1 MGRACLSVVALVA
14 VAVTGCSVS
23 SSSGQSEADFLQDA
37 GLTLLTFHKRSDQL
51 FHRLRQSGGDPTQI
65 ANAIASYGS
74 ALSGLE
80 RNLSATTPPDQ
91 CQHVKQTYLDFVGQ
105 EKAWAAKYSL
115 PSAVDTNAEL
125 TQMHRDSVAIEQ
137 RLMAGLGPPNQKIKC

>member
-1 MGRACLSVVALVA
+1 MGRVCLAVAALVA
-14 VAVTGCSVS
+14 LAVAGCGGS
-23 SSSGQSEADFLQDA
+23 SGSGQSEADFLQDA

-51 FHRLRQSGGDPTQI
+51 FHSLRQSGGDPTQA
-65 ANAIASYGS
+65 ANAIESYGS

>member
-1 MGRACLSVVALVA
+1 MGRVCLSVVALVA
-14 VAVTGCSVS
+14 VAVAGCSVS

-37 GLTLLTFHKRSDQL
+37 GVTLLTFQKHRNQL
-51 FHRLRQSGGDPTQI
+51 FQSVRQSRGDPTQV

-74 ALSGLE
+74 TLSGLE

-125 TQMHRDSVAIEQ
+125 AQMHRDSAAIEQ